1 MGAAL
6 SGLPP
11 PALVVCRPVRA
22 ATALCAGG
30 PHQGPA
36 VRPERVDN
44 RRRTHQR
51 APSPAMSQCGCR
63 GPDSSLPPVP
73 ARTAGVAGDQH
84 HRPDRPKSDATA
96 RHSSAALSVD
106 GQPPPIRPRPA
117 APDRRHTRARTAALR
132 VLLAHGMGDGG
143 RVGPRRHFSKSCR
156 SGGGWVSKRHRP
168 AGRIR
173 RRRGSGRTRPAS
185 SVGWRRSHHPTN
197 RHRTARRPTW
207 IRAPDIPVGTP
218 PVPLGCSKACTGPR
232 TPTRSRPLF
241 GIDRDVCEPTNIS
254 WLRTA
259 HPDTY
264 DPRRASP
271 TLIPKCPGREART
284 ADVSSRSLGRPTGI
298 AAPSYRFPT
307 DDRARPTRC

>member
-1 MGAAL
+1 
-6 SGLPP
+6 
-11 PALVVCRPVRA
+11 
-22 ATALCAGG
+22 
-30 PHQGPA
+30 
-36 VRPERVDN
+36 
-44 RRRTHQR
+44 
-51 APSPAMSQCGCR
+51 
-63 GPDSSLPPVP
+63 
-73 ARTAGVAGDQH
+73 
-84 HRPDRPKSDATA
+84 
-96 RHSSAALSVD
+96 
-106 GQPPPIRPRPA
+106 
-117 APDRRHTRARTAALR
+117 
-132 VLLAHGMGDGG
+132 MGDGG

-173 RRRGSGRTRPAS
+173 RRRGSGRTRPAW

-284 ADVSSRSLGRPTGI
+284 ADVSSRSLGRPTVGSQRPRTVSRPTTAPDRPGADQTALAHSTI
-298 AAPSYRFPT
+298 AATGEAMAPTIHSAVTPGWQRGPSRDERRP
-307 DDRARPTRC
+307 RPPSPGRPTGNPTRSAEQTRPEPGRGQLA